1 MIPLVLDE
9 SAPLLSSPPLCY
21 TSPMFVSPASLLG
34 ARAVARFRPGGWT
47 LFIAGSAALGVG
59 LVLARE
65 FSYGPGLGADSAI
78 YVEVAR
84 NLLAGEFF
92 RQLYGEPFIYQ
103 PPLYPALLA
112 AASLPLDDPK
122 DVIAPLNAAVTGATI
137 IVVGIWLRRRIES
150 RFVAAWGV
158 LAVACSHPVVWAGT
172 IGFPLALLILLTM
185 AALINADNYFRDGR
199 RASLVCASV
208 FSALACL
215 THYTGIAV
223 VIAVAVLL
231 VARPDAALNAR
242 TKRAISYAVSGSA
255 PLVLW
260 HLLAIYRT
268 GELLPATRGVTYSL
282 LGLMGDIA
290 TATSKWA
297 FVNLFV
303 DSLYGGGVKWAV
315 ASALS
320 GAALSVLAV
329 GVGLGVV
336 RASFKQSAG
345 HRIWGRWDA
354 LFLFGGFALTFLFLY
369 LAALMMDRTW
379 NGVQDR
385 HLVPAYLPLLASA
398 AFALDGLFVR
408 RAGGNERFFSA
419 AGLSVRRA
427 PSTIAMAA
435 MGLWLAFALALHP
448 IAIAE
453 ANAYGIAN
461 GAGQYG
467 RSRYA
472 DSETI
477 RYVSDRVPAADVYS
491 NDALALSLYV
501 PRIPSPRPFPHR
513 MEDLPGWIKAAP
525 DGASI
530 VWLHALGG
538 LPNYAAPDLRA
549 TPGLEVV
556 AELADGVVFIVN
568 KAHNPQPA
576 RQAAYNAVTA
586 REPAVRSVYDVYLDE
601 RTLTY
606 AKEPC
611 AREETVARFFL
622 HVVPVDL
629 NDLPED
635 RKSWEFDNL
644 DFSFEFD
651 GVRLGDAC
659 MVSASLSAYPIAE
672 IETGQFDGGGRL
684 WDSEFRFPQ

>member
-1 MIPLVLDE
+1 M
-9 SAPLLSSPPLCY
+9 SAPLASPLDA
-21 TSPMFVSPASLLG
+21 PA
-34 ARAVARFRPGGWT
+34 ARFRPGGWT
-47 LFIAGSAALGVG
+47 LFIAGAAVLGVG

-65 FSYGPGLGADSAI
+65 FSHGPGLGADSAI

-112 AASLPLDDPK
+112 VASLPLDDPK
-122 DVIAPLNAAVTGATI
+122 DAIAPLNAAITGVTI
-137 IVVGIWLRRRIES
+137 IVVGNWLRRRVAS

-172 IGFPLALLILLTM
+172 IGFPLALFILLTM
-185 AALINADNYFRDGR
+185 AALINADNYFRDR
-199 RASLVCASV
+199 RRSSLVWASL

-215 THYTGIAV
+215 THYTGIAAV
-223 VIAVAVLL
+223 VSVAVLL
-231 VARPDAALNAR
+231 VARPDAALSAR
-242 TKRAISYAVSGSA
+242 TKRAISYAVSSSV

-268 GELLPATRGVTYSL
+268 GELLPSTRGVTYSL
-282 LGLMGDIA
+282 LGLIGDIA

-303 DSLYGGGVKWAV
+303 DSLYDGRVHWTA

-320 GAALSVLAV
+320 AAALSAFALGISCGVV
-329 GVGLGVV
+329 GASFRKSVGLALWE
-336 RASFKQSAG
+336 R
-345 HRIWGRWDA
+345 WGS
-354 LFLFGGFALTFLFLY
+354 LFVFGGFALTFLFLY
-369 LAALMMDRTW
+369 LVALMMGRTW
-379 NGVQDR
+379 SGVQDR
-385 HLVPAYLPLLASA
+385 HLIAVYLPLLAGV

-448 IAIAE
+448 IAIRE
-453 ANAYGIAN
+453 ANAYGV
-461 GAGQYG
+461 GSGQGDYYG
-467 RSRYA
+467 HPRYA

-477 RYVSDRVPAADVYS
+477 RYVSERVPVADVYS

-513 MEDLPGWIKAAP
+513 MEDLPGWIESAP
-525 DGASI
+525 DGASV

-549 TPGLEVV
+549 TPGLEVA

-568 KAHNPQPA
+568 KSHNPRPA

-586 REPAVRSVYDVYLDE
+586 REPAVRSVYDVFLDG

-606 AKEPC
+606 VKEPC
-611 AREETVARFFL
+611 AREETAARFFL

-629 NDLPED
+629 NDLPDD
-635 RKSWEFDNL
+635 RGIWGFDNL

-659 MVSASLSAYPIAE
+659 MVSASLPAYAIAE

-684 WDSEFRFPQ
+684 WDGKIRFR